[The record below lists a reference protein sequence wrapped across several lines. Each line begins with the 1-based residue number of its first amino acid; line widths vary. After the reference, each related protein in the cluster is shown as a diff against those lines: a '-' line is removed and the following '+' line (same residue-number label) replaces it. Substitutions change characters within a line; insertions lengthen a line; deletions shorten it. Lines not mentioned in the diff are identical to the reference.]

1 MVCSCQKVKNP
12 VPDFFFFFFLYTAKM
27 KMMHLHNRVMISND
41 SAPISVAILNQL
53 IEVVNR
59 IWYIFE

>member
-12 VPDFFFFFFLYTAKM
+12 VPDFFFFYTAKM